1 MWKGLVFVAGAIA
14 LTLPAGCA
22 KAGPPT
28 SMKGFRDAYAAE
40 VRRRLPDSTIA
51 VVSDDHL
58 KIADGKGHDI
68 DAYLDNAYAVYQQN
82 PAHLQDV
89 LKGYVS
95 ASIEAME
102 PTPIAAVE
110 LIILVRPAEYVQAQM
125 ATAGGSGEP
134 GPLLFRPLAGDLVEI
149 VAVDEPST
157 YKFLPASALR
167 AALGLD
173 DAKVW
178 ALALDN
184 LRDEVASPDLTSRQV
199 VALQLGGVASSLL
212 VEPELW
218 DSPSMQAGGAPVVA
232 PVGKDLLLVTHEEDA
247 KGIADMRE
255 KAREMRQDPDALSD
269 RLFVRRKGA
278 WVELD
283 PSP

>member
-1 MWKGLVFVAGAIA
+1 
-14 LTLPAGCA
+14 
-22 KAGPPT
+22 
-28 SMKGFRDAYAAE
+28 MKSFRDAYVAE
-40 VRRRLPDSTIA
+40 VRRQMPAATVA
-51 VVSDDHL
+51 VVSDDQL
-58 KIADGKGHDI
+58 RIADGKGHDI
-68 DAYLDNAYAVYQQN
+68 DAYLDNAYAVYQQD
-82 PAHLQDV
+82 PTHLRDV

-102 PTPIAAVE
+102 PTPTAAVE
-110 LIILVRPAEYVQAQM
+110 LIILVRPAEYVRAQM
-125 ATAGGSGEP
+125 ATAGGSGGP
-134 GPLLFRPLAGDLVEI
+134 GALLFRPLAGDLVEI
-149 VAVDEPST
+149 VAVDQPST

-167 AALGLD
+167 AALGVD
-173 DAKVW
+173 DAKIW

-184 LRDEVASPDLTSRQV
+184 LRDEVASPDLTSRRV
-199 VALQLGGVASSLL
+199 VALTVNGIASSLL

-232 PVGKDLLLVTHEEDA
+232 PVAKDLVFVTHEEDA

-255 KAREMRQDPDALSD
+255 KAREMQQDPDALSD

-283 PSP
+283 PPP